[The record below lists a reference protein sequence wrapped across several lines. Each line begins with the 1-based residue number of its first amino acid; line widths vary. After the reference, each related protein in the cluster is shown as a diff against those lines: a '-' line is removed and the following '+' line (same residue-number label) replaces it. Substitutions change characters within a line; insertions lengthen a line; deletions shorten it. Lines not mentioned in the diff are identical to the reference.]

1 MEYAVKKQKQQP
13 QHPQL
18 TGLLLLLLCIL
29 SPLPV
34 SGHALSEYALEKADV
49 LFDRSGSL
57 IPQQL
62 TSNQYRHRFIP
73 WDRTNFYFTQDST
86 VWLRFALP
94 ISTTEAQMFEI
105 RALTFGDDDI
115 TYYLYHDRPSK
126 GNDELTE
133 LSSYPQF
140 SNNQHLIPFE
150 YHPGEQLT
158 LYVRMHSPFHKRI
171 SAWLSTPDHEH
182 HTIQQTHWFFG
193 IWAGINIALI
203 LVTASLFVTRKRT
216 DYLQLFAISLVCLVF
231 LLSWQGIPASLW
243 NLFPDAQNRI
253 HFASISAG
261 YGLLCLLSRTLLQTR
276 NSRSAD
282 RLLLLMSTGSFVTAL
297 VMLFPGYVLP
307 ENAIII
313 LSLMSCAS
321 SIITGVIRLYE
332 GYIAAWRWLLAVVP
346 YTVIFITF
354 IMCQFGI
361 LPFDIWMMQSILVSS
376 FLLLVTGLSLRFLI
390 RSAAPIPHYGNMVPE
405 SGQQPTEKP
414 GRPLWSYIGHDIR
427 TPMNG
432 ILGMSELLQNTSL
445 TPRQK
450 DYVNTIQLS
459 GREMLN
465 LVNQVVDNVKTE
477 LEPPQTDAFPFE
489 ITELVQVCMDRYR
502 YKSEQLGVELIS
514 FIQPDMP
521 EFLAGDTERIRQILL
536 ALLAYNFNHIAEG
549 EILLTV
555 SPQTLSVTEESDNT
569 TDQKTLA
576 RFTLK
581 CSDNG
586 IGYRALRPYAESMT
600 DTLSEN
606 GTHPPVGILLA
617 RNMVKKLDGSFNL
630 MTDNQNT
637 IYWFTLPL
645 TILPE
650 LTPDSSDDPKAIQLL
665 SNRKV
670 LVVDDNDTCRKVLV
684 RQCMHLGL
692 DVYQTRNATEALALL
707 RTEAS
712 LSNPFDLAIL
722 DQNMPGTSGLQLASR
737 IAEDPLLKDR
747 LLVIMLTGS
756 SIPTTQQTQIS
767 GIRCIL
773 TKPVSSKR
781 LGRVLVR
788 ELSQKPEERTQA
800 VIH

>member
-1 MEYAVKKQKQQP
+1 MTKPKQQP
-13 QHPQL
+13 QPPQRIR
-18 TGLLLLLLCIL
+18 LLLLLLCVL
-29 SPLPV
+29 SPLQAM
-34 SGHALSEYALEKADV
+34 GHALSEYALENADV

-57 IPQQL
+57 TPQQL
-62 TSNQYRHRFIP
+62 VSNQYRHRFIP

-86 VWLRFALP
+86 VWLRFTLP
-94 ISTTEAQMFEI
+94 ISETASQPYEI
-105 RALTFGDDDI
+105 RAQTFGDDDI
-115 TYYLYHDRPSK
+115 TYYLHRDRTTK
-126 GNDELTE
+126 GSDELNE
-133 LSSYPQF
+133 LTSHSQF
-140 SNNQHLIPFE
+140 SHNQHLIPFE

-171 SAWLSTPDHEH
+171 SAWLSKPNNEH
-182 HTIQQTHWFFG
+182 HAIQKTHWFFG

-203 LVTASLFVTRKRT
+203 LVTLTLFLTRKRV
-216 DYLQLFAISLVCLVF
+216 DCLQLFGISLICLVF

-243 NLFPDAQNRI
+243 RLFPDAQNRV
-253 HFASISAG
+253 HFASIAAG
-261 YGLLCLLSRTLLQTR
+261 YGLLCLLSRTLLETSK
-276 NSRSAD
+276 SRAAD

-297 VMLFPGYVLP
+297 IMLFPGYVLP
-307 ENAIII
+307 ENAIVI

-332 GYIAAWRWLLAVVP
+332 GYIAAWRWLLVVVP
-346 YTVIFITF
+346 YTMIFITF
-354 IMCQFGI
+354 VLCQFGI
-361 LPFDIWMMQSILVSS
+361 LPFDIWMMQSTLVSS
-376 FLLLVTGLSLRFLI
+376 VLILVTGLSLSFLI
-390 RSAAPIPHYGNMVPE
+390 RSAAPVSRYGNLAPE
-405 SGQQPTEKP
+405 SDPQPTDKP
-414 GRPLWSYIGHDIR
+414 ARPLWSYIGHDIR

-477 LEPPQTDAFPFE
+477 VEPPQTESFPFE

-502 YKSEQLGVELIS
+502 YKSEQLGIELIS

-536 ALLAYNFNHIAEG
+536 ALLAYNFNHIADG

-555 SPQTLSVTEESDNT
+555 SPQTLSATGDPDNT
-569 TDQKTLA
+569 KDQKTLA

-586 IGYRALRPYAESMT
+586 IGYRTLRPYADSMA

-606 GTHPPVGILLA
+606 DTQPPVGILLA
-617 RNMVKKLDGSFNL
+617 RNMVKRLGGSFNL
-630 MTDNQNT
+630 MTDGQNT

-722 DQNMPGTSGLQLASR
+722 DQNMPGTSGMQLATR
-737 IAEDPLLKDR
+737 IADDPLLKDR

-756 SIPTTQQTQIS
+756 SIPTTQQTETS
-767 GIRCIL
+767 SIRCIL

-781 LGRVLVR
+781 LGKVLVK
-788 ELSQKPEERTQA
+788 ELSQTARIKVSTA
-800 VIH
+800 TTI